1 VGRYVICT
9 WYFSP
14 FVKELTKYPRI
25 HICPMC
31 LSQFVL
37 EDTYGYHYNT
47 CKTTQPPGHRLY
59 ATEDLAIFE
68 VDPKDGDEQ
77 TLYCQLL
84 SLLGKCFIKEKT
96 LVFYV
101 GDFRFYV
108 LCEKRQGSDG
118 RDRYEVVGYF
128 SKEKMSEENYNL
140 ACLVVLPPYMSK
152 GWLKLRSYCRNFGQ
166 FDYRHSYEYD

>member
-1 VGRYVICT
+1 
-9 WYFSP
+9 
-14 FVKELTKYPRI
+14 
-25 HICPMC
+25 MC

-84 SLLGKCFIKEKT
+84 SLLGKCFIKVREAA
-96 LVFYV
+96 
-101 GDFRFYV
+101 GQR
-108 LCEKRQGSDG
+108 RQGQVRG
-118 RDRYEVVGYF
+118 RGLLLEGEDVGGELQLGV
-128 SKEKMSEENYNL
+128 SRRPPTVHEQR
-140 ACLVVLPPYMSK
+140 LVETP
-152 GWLKLRSYCRNFGQ
+152 
-166 FDYRHSYEYD
+166 